1 MNVDDFET
9 VSSNKDHESKLLGDN
24 GAIDNSGRRDGR
36 ISQMNFASKS
46 RVREEQEENELVDE
60 VHKHKRKI
68 SY

>member
-1 MNVDDFET
+1 MNVDDYET
-9 VSSNKDHESKLLGDN
+9 ESGTHNRESKLLGDN
-24 GAIDNSGRRDGR
+24 GAIDGR
-36 ISQMNFASKS
+36 ISAMNLPSKS